1 MKYVGVDGC
10 PAGWCAV
17 IKEENDWHTAVYTDI
32 AELWS
37 KHKDAALILIDMPI
51 GVLDDGT
58 DRPCDYKVRKLIG
71 KRRSSLFPM
80 PCRAALY
87 ASSYEEASLTNF
99 KITGKK
105 LSREMWNIMPKMRQ
119 LNDFLVNNTE
129 ALAVIK
135 ETHPELCFTGLSA
148 GRPMEYAKKKEK
160 DPAFEE
166 RLRVLISYCSG
177 ANALIEKALKEYQR
191 RYVARDDIVDAMALA
206 IMASFGIDKLQSI
219 PEKPEFDAKG
229 LPMQMLYYLKKD

>member
-1 MKYVGVDGC
+1 
-10 PAGWCAV
+10 
-17 IKEENDWHTAVYTDI
+17 
-32 AELWS
+32 
-37 KHKDAALILIDMPI
+37 
-51 GVLDDGT
+51 
-58 DRPCDYKVRKLIG
+58 
-71 KRRSSLFPM
+71 M

-87 ASSYEEASLTNF
+87 AVTYKEASQVNF
-99 KITGKK
+99 EKTGKK

-191 RYVARDDIVDAMALA
+191 RYVARDDIVDAIGLNPYDWTGRVRRVWQDGNRFLWMT
-206 IMASFGIDKLQSI
+206 IISSNSFG
-219 PEKPEFDAKG
+219 G
-229 LPMQMLYYLKKD
+229 T